1 MKHFQILLAALF
13 CTALTVTASAQNQ
26 ANKQGYATA
35 VRVEGNVTYSL
46 GAGQGEHPLVA
57 GRFLPPGSIVY
68 THDNGVADLVLGKAI
83 DLPQAKW
90 SPERISLAHDSHV
103 RGFTTYK
110 PSADQN
116 AIRLTPN
123 STLAIDKLTIVDTG
137 ADTVSDTELDLK
149 KGKIF
154 ASVRKL
160 SGASQ
165 YIVKLPTGVAGVR
178 GTLFSISVDGAV
190 ACFESTGGGVI
201 LALTLANGT
210 TQTFVVGPGQLLDP
224 TTGQPAVISQQLN
237 KILEEVFDA
246 LRTTYFHEVDFEHDH
261 NDEHVSNT
269 SGHHGKGKGKGE
281 GEGNGNGNGQ

>member
-13 CTALTVTASAQNQ
+13 CTALAVTASAQNQ

-35 VRVEGNVTYSL
+35 VRVDGNVTYSL

-57 GRFLPPGSIVY
+57 GRFLPPGSIIF
-68 THDNGVADLVLGKAI
+68 THDNGVADLVLGKAV

-103 RGFTTYK
+103 RGYTTYK

-149 KGKIF
+149 KGKIY

-178 GTLFSISVDGAV
+178 GTLFSISVDGTV

-201 LALTLANGT
+201 LALTLANGST
-210 TQTFVVGPGQLLDP
+210 STFVIAPGQLLDP
-224 TTGQPAVISQQLN
+224 TTGQPAVISSQLRN
-237 KILEEVFDA
+237 ILEEVFDA

-261 NDEHVSNT
+261 NGEHVSNT
-269 SGHHGKGKGKGE
+269 SGHHGGGKGNG
-281 GEGNGNGNGQ
+281 GGNGNDQ

>member
-1 MKHFQILLAALF
+1 MKHFKKLLAALF
-13 CTALTVTASAQNQ
+13 CSTLAITVSAQNQ
-26 ANKQGYATA
+26 PTKQGYATA

-68 THDNGVADLVLGKAI
+68 THENGVADLILGKAV

-90 SPERISLAHDSHV
+90 SPERISLSHDSHV
-103 RGFTTYK
+103 RGFVTYR

-137 ADTVSDTELDLK
+137 SDTVSDTELDLK
-149 KGKIF
+149 AGKIF
-154 ASVRKL
+154 ASVHKL

-210 TQTFVVGPGQLLDP
+210 TQTFVIAPGQLLDA
-224 TTGQPAVISQQLN
+224 TTGQPAVISRQLN

-246 LRTTYFHEVDFEHDH
+246 LRTTYFHEVDFEVDH
-261 NDEHVSNT
+261 NGEHVSNT
-269 SGHHGKGKGKGE
+269 TGHRDDGKNKKP
-281 GEGNGNGNGQ
+281 